1 MQSFRYRVFV
11 LLWIVGTT
19 SAASLSMAQ
28 PYPSQTE
35 PSQPDRIPNEAL
47 ELLRQHMQELVEQ
60 REVVG
65 CELHILQAGE
75 TLLHEAFGWADLQ
88 EQRPLEVNSVFCVRS
103 MTKPLV
109 GTAIQ
114 LLIEDGEL
122 ALEQPVAEILPEFD
136 VPDKRS
142 ITVEQL
148 LTHSSGLPFST
159 FQRPLSE
166 YATIRDVAVEAAG
179 AKLVFPPG
187 TGFQYSDAGS
197 DTLGAVVAAVAG
209 ESPEVFIER
218 RILEPLQLVDTFTLL
233 GDQET
238 LRMRIP
244 SAYSGGAGNW
254 QRHWHNRD
262 APIFPLFLTSQSLYS
277 TTTDYARFLQ
287 LWIAR
292 GVYQGKQL
300 LTAAAVARGLQPGR
314 RIDGYRTGFEGLELS
329 YGQQWMIYSDG
340 DQPVIFGHNGS
351 DGTHAWAWPDR
362 DLIVLF
368 FTQSR
373 GTTAGVEL
381 EATLDRLLIQHDVE
395 GYRADA
401 QARRETRASLG
412 RYEGLYWDQDAE
424 TAYYLLY
431 LQDEQLVFERPG
443 RIRSVAKPQAKANQ
457 FLVAGSVQ
465 LAFEEGDPAPAV
477 VITSGQRTERQVRHV
492 NDPTLPSA
500 NEIRSQVAKSHGI
513 HKLDEAGIVKL
524 SGTVKMGP
532 LGFTSKIH
540 QWFDSQRLRTEI
552 HGWASNT
559 VIVIRGDQV
568 GVSQNGAVFE
578 LQTGAVRAQEILGH
592 PSIHYGEWSKVFQN
606 VEVLKRYSENQKER
620 LLLRAE
626 PAGLPGSSMVVD
638 AESGLIVAEQSLQFV
653 PGAGFIGAEFSY
665 ADFRDVAG
673 MQLPFR
679 VESKFMNPL
688 IGSVVIQFDEVE
700 VGVEDTR
707 LFELSP

>member
-1 MQSFRYRVFV
+1 MLFSNVSLAQTDPPQPGGTQS
-11 LLWIVGTT
+11 
-19 SAASLSMAQ
+19 
-28 PYPSQTE
+28 
-35 PSQPDRIPNEAL
+35 EAL

-65 CELHILQAGE
+65 CELHVIQAGE

-88 EQRPLEVNSVFCVRS
+88 EQRPLEVNSIFCVRS

-114 LLIEDGEL
+114 MLIEDGQL
-122 ALEQPVAEILPEFD
+122 SIEQKVAEILPEFD
-136 VPDKRS
+136 IPDKRS

-159 FQRPLSE
+159 IQRPLGE
-166 YATIRDVAVEAAG
+166 YATIRDVAAEAAK
-179 AKLVFPPG
+179 ATLVFPPG

-197 DTLGAVVAAVAG
+197 DTLGAVVAVVTG
-209 ESPEVFIER
+209 ESPEVFLER
-218 RILEPLQLVDTFTLL
+218 KILEPLQLVDTFTLL
-233 GDQET
+233 GDQES

-254 QRHWHNRD
+254 QRHWHYRD

-287 LWIAR
+287 LWMES
-292 GVYQGKQL
+292 GSYQGKQL
-300 LTAAAVARGLQPGR
+300 LPPAAVARGTKPGR
-314 RIDGYRTGFEGLELS
+314 KIDNYRTGFEGLELN

-340 DQPVIFGHNGS
+340 DQPVVFGHNGS
-351 DGTHAWAWPDR
+351 DGTHAWSWPDR
-362 DLIVLF
+362 DLTVLF

-373 GTTAGVEL
+373 GTTAGIEL
-381 EATLDRLLIQHDVE
+381 EAILDRLLIQQDVA

-401 QARRETRASLG
+401 LARRQARASLG

-443 RIRSVAKPQAKANQ
+443 RIRAVAKPQAEANQ

-477 VITSGQRTERQVRHV
+477 VITSGKRTERQVRHV
-492 NDPTLPSA
+492 NDPTLPPA
-500 NEIRSQVAKSHGI
+500 NEIRTQVAEAHGI
-513 HKLDEAGIVKL
+513 RKLSEAGIVKL

-532 LGFTSKIH
+532 LGFTSKIQ

-552 HGWASNT
+552 HGWASST
-559 VIVIRGDQV
+559 AIVIRGDQV
-568 GVSQNGAVFE
+568 GVSQNGAAFE

-592 PSIHYGEWSKVFQN
+592 PSIHYGEWSNAFPN
-606 VEVLKRYSENQKER
+606 VEVLKRYFENQQEL

-626 PAGLPGSSMVVD
+626 PADLPGLSMIVD

-653 PGAGFIGAEFSY
+653 PGAGFIGAETSY

-700 VGVEDTR
+700 VGVEDTS